1 MKKGLLIALV
11 VVVLGT
17 VLGGCG
23 KSNIIKPAIIKP
35 AIIKPAKKEV
45 GIIKPAFELG
55 IIKPA

>member
-11 VVVLGT
+11 VVIGLVCLA
-17 VLGGCG
+17 GCG

-35 AIIKPAKKEV
+35 ASKHIA
-45 GIIKPAFELG
+45 IIKPAFELG

>member
-1 MKKGLLIALV
+1 MKKLLITI
-11 VVVLGT
+11 VVVLG
-17 VLGGCG
+17 VVACLGGCG

-45 GIIKPAFELG
+45 GIIKPAFVLG